1 MLDSPI
7 NTSVLVID
15 RFTFS
20 HLDFLYSDLL
30 LPKCVKIVSINIP
43 LDDPTKAEQN
53 YGLHA
58 DKKKAVLTSK
68 PGIFKIHEGLS
79 VENGTVSLESIY
91 HPGYFLRHKNY
102 QFHLEKKENKSI
114 FSECC
119 LFETWIVVEITRCN
133 DMIGIFSLFH
143 ARVR

>member
-1 MLDSPI
+1 M
-7 NTSVLVID
+7 LVID

-20 HLDFLYSDLL
+20 YFDFLCSDLL

-58 DKKKAVLTSK
+58 DKKRAVLTSK

-119 LFETWIVVEITRCN
+119 LLEKWKDVERYDWHFFCYFTHGCAERHS
-133 DMIGIFSLFH
+133 IFHSLL
-143 ARVR
+143 